1 MMLPRLNKQ
10 WLVFYETYNYQTFF
24 QMKEYLFAKE
34 LLAEFSITNKSA
46 QLYVCGWLLGM
57 ALGDTTYPSADFSI
71 IHELVERIIKRFELL
86 SGIRFK
92 DQQRSSINCIV
103 TFDQPIIACFSI
115 ADHQS
120 LT

>member
-1 MMLPRLNKQ
+1 MILPRLNKQ
-10 WLVFYETYNYQTFF
+10 WQDFYETYNYQTFF

-34 LLAEFSITNKSA
+34 LLMEFGITNKSA
-46 QLYVCGWLLGM
+46 QLYICGWLLGM

-92 DQQRSSINCIV
+92 DKQKVINQLYSHFRPAYYRLFFQFI
-103 TFDQPIIACFSI
+103 D
-115 ADHQS
+115 
-120 LT
+120 

>member
-1 MMLPRLNKQ
+1 
-10 WLVFYETYNYQTFF
+10 
-24 QMKEYLFAKE
+24 MKEYLFAKE
-34 LLAEFSITNKSA
+34 LLMEFGITNKSA
-46 QLYVCGWLLGM
+46 QLYICGWLLGM

-92 DQQRSSINCIV
+92 DKQKSSINYIV
-103 TFDQPIIACFSI
+103 TFDQLITACFSI
-115 ADHQS
+115 ANYQS